1 MTNIYFQDENVR
13 RKMFNEH
20 GNPIMNEDGTQKAKP
35 HYVYTIKQATEEMI
49 ILGVLRYPNN
59 T

>member
-13 RKMFNEH
+13 RKMFNED
-20 GNPIMNEDGTQKAKP
+20 GNPIMNENGTQKAKP
-35 HYVYTIKQATEEMI
+35 HYVYTMKQAAEEII
-49 ILGVLRYPNN
+49 ILGVLRYLNN